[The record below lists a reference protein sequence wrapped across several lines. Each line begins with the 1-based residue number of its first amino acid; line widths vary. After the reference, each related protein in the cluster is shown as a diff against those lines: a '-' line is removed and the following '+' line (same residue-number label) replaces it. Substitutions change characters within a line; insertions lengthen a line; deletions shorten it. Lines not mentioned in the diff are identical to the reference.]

1 MPAKQVRRKPVTV
14 EAFQFD
20 GSVGGAR
27 DILAWAGEGSEFR
40 AVIQAGTKKPFIE
53 VPHENGGVVTAGP
66 SDWIVRNENGKYRVL
81 SDTKFLEEYE
91 DAATTP
97 PTP

>member
-1 MPAKQVRRKPVTV
+1 MPARFVQRKPVTV

-20 GSVGGAR
+20 GTIGVAR
-27 DILAWAGEGSEFR
+27 DILQWAGEGSEFR

-66 SDWIVRNENGKYRVL
+66 TDWIIKTEAGRYRVI
-81 SDTKFLEEYE
+81 SDTKFLEEYQ
-91 DAATTP
+91 DLPPVTP
-97 PTP
+97 